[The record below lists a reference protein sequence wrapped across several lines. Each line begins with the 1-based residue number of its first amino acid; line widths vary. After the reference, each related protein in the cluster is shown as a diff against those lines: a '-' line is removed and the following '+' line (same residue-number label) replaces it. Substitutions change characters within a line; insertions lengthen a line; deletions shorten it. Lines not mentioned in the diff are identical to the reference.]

1 MLVDFIVREIVR
13 LQHIY
18 FLVICFVTFSIVSLS
33 VQAVMV
39 YLCTP
44 LIEDAETFKLSI
56 LICRRVN
63 TAVT

>member
-1 MLVDFIVREIVR
+1 MEIDFIIREIMC

-18 FLVICFVTFSIVSLS
+18 LFGDLLGHLSIVSLS

-44 LIEDAETFKLSI
+44 LIEEADTFKLSI